1 MKARLSFFS
10 LATIL
15 FCSGSL
21 RAQAI
26 TIQMDPAQTQIAWTL
41 PDVLHTVQGT
51 FQLAS
56 GSITFDPKTGAAT
69 GLFTVDENS
78 AASSEHMRDRH
89 MKKSILETA
98 LYPTVTFKPTHVS
111 GPYNPQGAST
121 LTVDGIFHLHGADH
135 AQQWMFQV
143 NAHDNH
149 IAATTKF
156 EIPYVAWGL
165 RNPSTLFLRVGTSIH
180 MVIDTVGTVQ
190 TTP

>member
-1 MKARLSFFS
+1 MKAYIHVLL
-10 LATIL
+10 LAAIL

-21 RAQAI
+21 RAQTI

-41 PDVLHTVQGT
+41 PDTLHKVEGT

-56 GSITFDPKTGAAT
+56 GSMTFDPKTGAAT

-111 GPYNPQGAST
+111 GPYNPEGAST
-121 LTVDGIFHLHGADH
+121 LTVDGMFHLHGADH
-135 AQQWMFQV
+135 AQQWIFQV

-149 IAATTKF
+149 ITATTQF

-165 RNPSTLFLRVGTSIH
+165 RNPSTLFFRVGTSVH
-180 MVIDTVGTVQ
+180 MMINTVGTAQ